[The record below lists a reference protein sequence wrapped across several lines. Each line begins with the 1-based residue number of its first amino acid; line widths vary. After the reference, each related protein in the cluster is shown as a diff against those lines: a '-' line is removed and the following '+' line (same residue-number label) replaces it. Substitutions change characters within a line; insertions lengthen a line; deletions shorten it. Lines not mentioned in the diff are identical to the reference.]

1 MTVQYILGVDGGGTK
16 TIARLENLSTG
27 EVFEQYGGSSS
38 LTSDFEG
45 ACITLMQLFE
55 GLIQRAKCQ
64 PSDVCVVLGLAG
76 AGNQSQVA
84 RLQRRLALP
93 FAKLEI
99 YNDARTSLF
108 GANFGDPVV
117 MVALGT
123 GSVGARLDE
132 NQQEH
137 YVGGWGFPI
146 GDEGSGAKLGFHAIQ
161 VLLTELDTY
170 DSAQSQLAKMVL
182 SQLGPDKDDILN
194 WLRNSKPS
202 AYAQLT
208 PNIFS
213 LAKDCPAALG
223 VVRQHAK
230 DVEKLILLA
239 RKEQDIPVVLM
250 GGLAKDTLGYLSKET
265 AEFCQLQVG
274 SSLDGACL
282 LAKLAVQS
290 ILQDKEQAHI
300 TQTQNIDKQEQEL
313 QTALL
318 AQLSNLV
325 SEERNPQTMDIDLMS
340 TSDILQTINEQDN
353 LVAAAIKPCISSIGN
368 AVDKIVDAFG
378 NGGRLV
384 YIGAGTSGRLG
395 ILDAVECP
403 PTFSVTQK
411 QVVGIIAGGNQA
423 IYKAVEGAEDNPE
436 LAKRDLEQIS
446 FNEKDILVGIA
457 ASGRTPYVLGAINY
471 AKTMQA
477 TTISVTCN
485 PGSIVGKSADI
496 EICPV
501 VGPEVLTG
509 STRMKSGTAQK
520 LVLNMLTTA
529 SMIRSGKSYENLMVD
544 VYASNDKLHAR
555 AVRIVMQATQCDQP
569 TAQKALEAADYR
581 AKLAILLV
589 LTGVEVEQGQM
600 ILEQNRGFLRKAVK
614 QIQSCQ
620 TAT

>member
-1 MTVQYILGVDGGGTK
+1 MTVQYILGIDGGGTK
-16 TIARLENLSTG
+16 TIARLENLVSG
-27 EVFEQYGGSSS
+27 ETYEQQGGSSS

-45 ACITLMQLFE
+45 ACITLMQLIE
-55 GLIQRAKCQ
+55 GLMTQATCTPPQ
-64 PSDVCVVLGLAG
+64 VCVVMGLAG
-76 AGNQSQVA
+76 AGNQSQVT
-84 RLQRRLALP
+84 RLKRRLALP
-93 FAKLEI
+93 FAQLEI

-108 GANFGDPVV
+108 GANLGQPVA

-132 NQQEH
+132 GQKEH

-161 VLLTELDTY
+161 VLLQEIDTF
-170 DSAQSQLAKMVL
+170 DSAKSKLAKFVL
-182 SQLGPDKDDILN
+182 TQLGTEKDEILN
-194 WLRNSKPS
+194 WLRKSKPS

-208 PNIFS
+208 TGIFE
-213 LAKDCPAALG
+213 LANTCPAAMS
-223 VVRQHAK
+223 VVQQHVK
-230 DVEKLILLA
+230 DVESLIQLA
-239 RKEQDIPVVLM
+239 RKEQDIPVVIM
-250 GGLAKDTLGYLSKET
+250 GGLAKETLKYLPDCTT
-265 AEFCQLQVG
+265 AYCQLQMG

-282 LAKLAVQS
+282 LAK
-290 ILQDKEQAHI
+290 H
-300 TQTQNIDKQEQEL
+300 TQEALRSGQIQPLSGPGAKIDKQEQDL
-313 QTALL
+313 QSALL
-318 AQLSNLV
+318 SQLSNLV
-325 SEERNPQTMDIDLMS
+325 SEERNPDTMDIDLMS
-340 TSDILQTINEQDN
+340 TDEILSTINHQDS
-353 LVAAAIKPCISSIGN
+353 LVAAAIKPCIPAISQ
-368 AVDKIVDAFG
+368 AVDRIVEAFKQ
-378 NGGRLV
+378 GGRLV

-436 LAKRDLEQIS
+436 LAKRDLQQIE
-446 FNEKDILVGIA
+446 FNDKDVLVGIA
-457 ASGRTPYVLGAINY
+457 ASGRTPYVLGALNY
-471 AKTMQA
+471 AQSINA
-477 TTISVTCN
+477 TTVGVSCN
-485 PGSIVGKSADI
+485 PDSVVGKSAGI

-555 AVRIVMQATQCDQP
+555 AVRIVMQATHCDQS
-569 TAQKALEAADYR
+569 TAKQALETANYK

-589 LTGVEVEQGQM
+589 LTGVDVEQGQL
-600 ILEQNRGFLRKAVK
+600 ILAQNRGFLRKAVK
-614 QIQSCQ
+614 QIQ
-620 TAT
+620 A